1 MDLIYSGVVR
11 QGEADVMCWNPSSH
25 KLFEVKSFYAMLH
38 PVSTKV
44 FPWKKV
50 WKSKAPS
57 KVSFFLWTAA
67 MGKILTTENLRKRR
81 LVVID
86 WCCMCKRDGESV
98 AHLLLQCPIASD
110 LWGLVFSM
118 FGVDWVMP
126 RDVMELLFCWPR
138 FPQRVPGNIW
148 NIIPHCLM
156 WILWR
161 ERNARIFEG
170 VKV

>member
-11 QGEADVMCWNPSSH
+11 QGEADVMCWNASSH

-98 AHLLLQCPIASD
+98 AHLLLHCPIASD

-126 RDVMELLFCWPR
+126 RDVMELLFCWPQ

-148 NIIPHCLM
+148 NIIPHCLT